1 MQRSPNTEYSSGALD
16 ASEMERRTKL
26 LVVLGFIAIFT
37 TSIIAAG
44 FFIYVNQPD
53 VIMTGSLN
61 FNDSG
66 EHHGGWEASCQ
77 WNVSLT
83 VKAGFGVLVVTP
95 EPDFMNGEVLLKWS
109 YRISGFQITTEQIA
123 MAIDGHPVVLEFV
136 DNDTIW
142 NTYHHH
148 YISATPALSPT
159 IFPGLMSHYYVE
171 LRLAQISS

>member
-1 MQRSPNTEYSSGALD
+1 
-16 ASEMERRTKL
+16 MERRTKL
-26 LVVLGFIAIFT
+26 LVVLAFITIFT
-37 TSIIAAG
+37 TSMIAAG
-44 FFIYVNQPD
+44 IFIYVNQPD
-53 VIMTGSLN
+53 VILTGSLN

-66 EHHGGWEASCQ
+66 QHHGGWEATMN

-109 YRISGFQITTEQIA
+109 YYISGFQITEEQIV

-136 DNDTIW
+136 ENDTIW
-142 NTYHHH
+142 DMYHNH
-148 YISATPALSPT
+148 YICAKPDLEPT

-171 LRLAQISS
+171 LRLAQITL